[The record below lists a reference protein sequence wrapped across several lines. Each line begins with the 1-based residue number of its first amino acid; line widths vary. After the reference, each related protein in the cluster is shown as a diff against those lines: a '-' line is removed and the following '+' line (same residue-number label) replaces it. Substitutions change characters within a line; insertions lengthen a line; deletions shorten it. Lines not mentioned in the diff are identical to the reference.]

1 MKRSRIYLVL
11 ALGVLSAALFGTA
24 SAATQAA
31 PTNTTPPTV
40 TGTASVGQT
49 LTAENGTWANSPT
62 AYQYQWLRCGAT
74 GESCVGV
81 PGATQKTY
89 LVVAADRGHT
99 LRVRVTAVNAD
110 GAANA
115 RSAQT
120 AVVGPNSGAPQ
131 NQTRPTITGDTT
143 VGQELTADSGTWTN
157 TPTSYAYQ
165 WQRCDLDASVCFD
178 VGGATRQD
186 VRRPGRRR
194 RLPPQGGRDGHEQ
207 QRQEHRPVCSDGLR
221 RADGVAGQERT
232 ADDQADLGAVRRR
245 PGLRPRPGLRRLGE
259 EPVDHRDRLAARARL
274 SYTRRF
280 STLVAPQPC
289 GVYTRNWVPVPRFR
303 GHGRYTI
310 TLKARDKSGSTSASV
325 HRTFFR

>member
-11 ALGVLSAALFGTA
+11 ALGVLTAALFGTA

-31 PTNTTPPTV
+31 PTNTAPPTV

-49 LTAENGTWANSPT
+49 LTAENGTWTNSPT

-120 AVVGPNSGAPQ
+120 AVVGPNGGAPQ

-143 VGQELTADSGTWTN
+143 VGQELTADSGTWTQH
-157 TPTSYAYQ
+157 PHVVRLPVAALRSRR
-165 WQRCDLDASVCFD
+165 QRLLRRRRRD
-178 VGGATRQD
+178 RQV
-186 VRRPGRRR
+186 VRRP
-194 RLPPQGGRDGHEQ
+194 
-207 QRQEHRPVCSDGLR
+207 
-221 RADGVAGQERT
+221 
-232 ADDQADLGAVRRR
+232 
-245 PGLRPRPGLRRLGE
+245 
-259 EPVDHRDRLAARARL
+259 
-274 SYTRRF
+274 
-280 STLVAPQPC
+280 
-289 GVYTRNWVPVPRFR
+289 
-303 GHGRYTI
+303 
-310 TLKARDKSGSTSASV
+310 
-325 HRTFFR
+325 

>member
-11 ALGVLSAALFGTA
+11 ALGVLTAALFGTA

-178 VGGATRQD
+178 VGGATGKTYGVRDAD
-186 VRRPGRRR
+186 VGYRLRVVVTATNSSGKNTARSALTDFVEPTVSPVKNGRPTIKLISVRFVGARVYARVRVCDDSAKNLSIIETDSRPGK
-194 RLPPQGGRDGHEQ
+194 
-207 QRQEHRPVCSDGLR
+207 
-221 RADGVAGQERT
+221 A
-232 ADDQADLGAVRRR
+232 
-245 PGLRPRPGLRRLGE
+245 
-259 EPVDHRDRLAARARL
+259 

-289 GVYTRNWVPVPRFR
+289 GVYTRNWVPAPRFR